1 MTITEADP
9 NTSRLAA
16 MRTLLSGAEWARV
29 AAMVGVIVSL
39 HLMGWVTLAAF
50 VAPQHFS
57 VGGKALGLGVG
68 LTAYTLGLR
77 HAFDADHIS
86 AIDNTTRKLMSDGQR
101 PLSVGF
107 FFSLGHSAVVFALA
121 LLLSVGAKAIIGPV
135 QDDSSAVHRYAGLIG
150 TSITGMFLYLIAIIN
165 IIILAGILKVFRE
178 MRSGTHN
185 EAELEEQL
193 NKRGF
198 MNRFFGRITKSI
210 TKPWQMFP
218 VGVLFGLGFDTATEV
233 TLLVLAGTSAAAG
246 LPWYAILCLPL
257 LFAAGMSL
265 LDTID
270 ASFMNFAYGWAF
282 SKPVRKV
289 YYNITITGL
298 SVAVA
303 LIIGTIELLG
313 LLADQLGWAGG
324 IWDLIG
330 ALDLNILGYVIVGLF
345 VLTWVGSLL
354 VWRYAR
360 IEDKWVTGWI
370 SAAGQAEAA
379 SLPSSSH
386 TSIEASAHTMA
397 SSPTASWFEYLD
409 LAGPVLTEPLVPNK
423 AKVVPRGPGCRGLE
437 WDEKAVYRYAFE

>member
-1 MTITEADP
+1 MTTTEANP

-16 MRTLLSGAEWARV
+16 MRTLLSGAECARV
-29 AAMVGVIVSL
+29 AAMVGVIVAL
-39 HLMGWVTLAAF
+39 HLIGWVTLAAF
-50 VAPQHFS
+50 VAPHHFS

-135 QDDSSAVHRYAGLIG
+135 QDDSSAVHHYAGLIG

-178 MRSGTHN
+178 MRSGTYN

-193 NKRGF
+193 DKRGF

-246 LPWYAILCLPL
+246 LPWYAILCLPV

-270 ASFMNFAYGWAF
+270 GSFMNFAYGWAF

-298 SVAVA
+298 SAAVA

-324 IWDLIG
+324 VWDWIG
-330 ALDLNILGYVIVGLF
+330 AFDLNILGYVIVGLF
-345 VLTWVGSLL
+345 VLTWVAALL
-354 VWRYAR
+354 IWRYAR
-360 IEDKWVTGWI
+360 IEDKWVANI
-370 SAAGQAEAA
+370 QPAM
-379 SLPSSSH
+379 P
-386 TSIEASAHTMA
+386 
-397 SSPTASWFEYLD
+397 
-409 LAGPVLTEPLVPNK
+409 
-423 AKVVPRGPGCRGLE
+423 PRTRPWSRLGREGGSQICI
-437 WDEKAVYRYAFE
+437 

>member
-1 MTITEADP
+1 MTTIEANP

-16 MRTLLSGAEWARV
+16 MRTLLSGAEWARA
-29 AAMVGVIVSL
+29 AAMVGVIVAL
-39 HLMGWVTLAAF
+39 HLIGWVTLAAF
-50 VAPQHFS
+50 VAPHHFS
-57 VGGKALGLGVG
+57 VGGKALGVGVG

-107 FFSLGHSAVVFALA
+107 FFSLGHSAVVVALA
-121 LLLSVGAKAIIGPV
+121 LLLSVGAKAIIGPL

-178 MRSGTHN
+178 MRLGTYN

-198 MNRFFGRITKSI
+198 MNRFFGRISKSI

-246 LPWYAILCLPL
+246 LPWYAILCLPV

-270 ASFMNFAYGWAF
+270 GSFMNFAYGWAF

-289 YYNITITGL
+289 YYNITLNAL
-298 SVAVA
+298 SVTVA
-303 LIIGTIELLG
+303 FVIGTVELLG
-313 LLADQLGWAGG
+313 LAANELTLHGHFWDWVAG
-324 IWDLIG
+324 IDI
-330 ALDLNILGYVIVGLF
+330 NTLGYIIVGMF
-345 VLTWVGSLL
+345 VLTWALAITI
-354 VWRYAR
+354 WRLGR
-360 IEDKWVTGWI
+360 IEERWT
-370 SAAGQAEAA
+370 
-379 SLPSSSH
+379 
-386 TSIEASAHTMA
+386 
-397 SSPTASWFEYLD
+397 
-409 LAGPVLTEPLVPNK
+409 
-423 AKVVPRGPGCRGLE
+423 PGAR
-437 WDEKAVYRYAFE
+437 DRN